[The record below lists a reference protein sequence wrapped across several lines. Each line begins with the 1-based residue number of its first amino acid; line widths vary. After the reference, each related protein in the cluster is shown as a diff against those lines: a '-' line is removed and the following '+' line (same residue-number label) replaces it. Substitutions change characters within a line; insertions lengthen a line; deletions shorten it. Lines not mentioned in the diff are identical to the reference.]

1 MNTINFFVKTT
12 FRKNKPKGSLY
23 MKKTNQVLSGV
34 LKAIKARKVM
44 LMILTVFLLIGFISY
59 WSYQRTM
66 QKLLNGGIL
75 SGTNASSV
83 AADIAKQDVEKESE
97 ESTSV
102 APPATQPSNNMGF
115 SEPLDGE
122 VINEYSNGDLVKSK
136 TLGYWLTHDG
146 VDIKAELGTAVMSAG
161 EGIVSDV
168 YDDTRFG
175 TCIEIDHQN
184 GVFSYYFGL
193 ANDIEVSNGDSV
205 VTGQKIGSV
214 GDTAEIES
222 KEETH
227 LHFAMKQNGEWIDPL
242 KYIDENR

>member
-1 MNTINFFVKTT
+1 
-12 FRKNKPKGSLY
+12 
-23 MKKTNQVLSGV
+23 MKKTNQVLNGV
-34 LKAIKARKVM
+34 LKAIKAKRVM
-44 LMILTVFLLIGFISY
+44 LIILAVFLLIGFISY

-75 SGTNASSV
+75 SGTNASSI
-83 AADIAKQDVEKESE
+83 AADIAKEDVEKESE
-97 ESTSV
+97 STTDE
-102 APPATQPSNNMGF
+102 APATQPSNNMGF

-146 VDIKAELGTAVMSAG
+146 VDIKAELGTEVMSAG

-184 GVFSYYFGL
+184 GVVSYYFGL
-193 ANDIEVSNGDSV
+193 ANDIDVSVGDSV
-205 VTGQKIGSV
+205 VTGQRIGSV

-222 KEETH
+222 KEEPH

-242 KYIDENR
+242 TYIDENRA